1 MTDACLRAAAVLGAL
16 LLAFSLAPAVRAQE
30 EPLRVR
36 ASAAVAPCVAA
47 ASQSFAGG
55 RRVALETTS
64 LRDPGPA
71 DVLVGALVEMTR
83 ALEGGEAVVNSDV
96 DIAEIPWVLSV
107 ASGNPLRV
115 KSLADARDKGVEVV
129 VLGGPVSYEARRAL
143 AGGGTSRVRELSDR
157 AALRAAAVA
166 LVPLSLAGGGERI
179 AVSEVPPLRV
189 SAAIGAHAAQPERAL
204 ELVRYLGSEA
214 GQRAFAACGP
224 R

>member
-1 MTDACLRAAAVLGAL
+1 MTDACPPRGAFLGAL
-16 LLAFSLAPAVRAQE
+16 LLAFSFAPSAQAQ

-36 ASAAVAPCVAA
+36 VSAAVAPCVAA
-47 ASQSFAGG
+47 ASRSWSGG

-71 DVLVGALVEMTR
+71 DVLVGSLVEMTR

-107 ASGNPLRV
+107 AAGNKLGV
-115 KSLADARDKGVEVV
+115 KSLSDVREKSVDLV

-143 AGGGTSRVRELSDR
+143 AGGGTSRLREVSDQ
-157 AALRAAAVA
+157 AALRAAPVA
-166 LVPLSLAGGGERI
+166 LVPLSLAGAGERI
-179 AVSEVPPLRV
+179 AVAGVPPLRT
-189 SAAIGAHAAQPERAL
+189 SAAIGAHAAQPERAQQF
-204 ELVRYLGSEA
+204 VDYLGSEA
-214 GQRAFAACGP
+214 GQRAFAACGS

>member
-1 MTDACLRAAAVLGAL
+1 LTDACPRRRSLLGAL
-16 LLAFSLAPAVRAQE
+16 LLAFSLAPAARAE

-47 ASQSFAGG
+47 ASQSWSGG
-55 RRVALETTS
+55 RRVALETAS

-71 DVLVGALVEMTR
+71 DVLVGPLVEMTR
-83 ALEGGEAVVNSDV
+83 ALEGGQAVVNSDV

-107 ASGNPLRV
+107 APGNPLRV
-115 KSLADARDKGVEVV
+115 KSLTDAREKGLDLV
-129 VLGGPVSYEARRAL
+129 VLGGPASYEARRAL
-143 AGGGTSRVRELSDR
+143 AGGATSRVREVSDR
-157 AALRAAAVA
+157 AALRAAPVA

-189 SAAIGAHAAQPERAL
+189 SAAVGAHAAQPARA
-204 ELVRYLGSEA
+204 EEFVRYLGSEA
-214 GQRAFAACGP
+214 GQRAFAACGS